1 MKKIGLLVAALL
13 VSSMSFADGGDYA
26 KINLVKKLYK
36 TDAQGYAVGATYS
49 EYAAPE
55 FKKTIRQ
62 ASRIIDRINERTG
75 ELACDY
81 FEHYDMG
88 LGNGDTEIRKLK
100 IVPSSGNIVQVSFSD
115 GSRMNN
121 LKYDISCAGGRCLI
135 NDIVNNGESVRKQ
148 YQRIVSKKRCD

>member
-1 MKKIGLLVAALL
+1 MKKIGLLVAALFMP
-13 VSSMSFADGGDYA
+13 SISFADGDNSA

-36 TDAQGYAVGATYS
+36 TDVQGYAVGATYS

-62 ASRIIDRINERTG
+62 AYRIIDRINERTG
-75 ELACDY
+75 ELACEY
-81 FEHYDMG
+81 SEHYDMG
-88 LGNGDTEIRKLK
+88 FGNGDTKIRKLK
-100 IVPSSGNIVQVSFSD
+100 IVPSSGNIVQVTFSD
-115 GSRMNN
+115 GSEAYN

-148 YQRIVSKKRCD
+148 YQRIVSQKRCD

>member
-1 MKKIGLLVAALL
+1 MKKIGLLFAALL
-13 VSSMSFADGGDYA
+13 VPSMSFADEGNSA

-36 TDAQGYAVGATYS
+36 TDAQGYAVGGTYS

-62 ASRIIDRINERTG
+62 ASHIIDRINERTG
-75 ELACDY
+75 GLDCEY

-88 LGNGDTEIRKLK
+88 FGNGDTKIRKLK
-100 IVPSSGNIVQVSFSD
+100 IVPSSGNIVQVTFSD
-115 GSRMNN
+115 GSQVHD

-135 NDIVNNGESVRKQ
+135 NDIVNNGESVRKR
-148 YQRIVSKKRCD
+148 YQRIVSKRRCD

>member
-13 VSSMSFADGGDYA
+13 VPSMSFADEGNSA

-36 TDAQGYAVGATYS
+36 TDAQGYAVGGTYS

-55 FKKTIRQ
+55 FKKIIRQ
-62 ASRIIDRINERTG
+62 ASHIIDRINERTG

-81 FEHYDMG
+81 YEHYDMG
-88 LGNGDTEIRKLK
+88 FGNGDTEIRKLK
-100 IVPSSGNIVQVSFSD
+100 IVPLSGNIVQVSFSD
-115 GSRMNN
+115 GPLMNN

-135 NDIVNNGESVRKQ
+135 NDIVKDGESVRKR

>member
-1 MKKIGLLVAALL
+1 MKKIGLLFAALL
-13 VSSMSFADGGDYA
+13 VSSMSFADEGNSA

-36 TDAQGYAVGATYS
+36 TDAQGNAVSDTYS

-88 LGNGDTEIRKLK
+88 FGNGDPIVRKLK
-100 IVPSSGNIVQVSFSD
+100 IVPLSGNIVQVTFSG
-115 GSRMNN
+115 GSEMNN

-135 NDIVNNGESVRKQ
+135 NDIVTNGESVRKR
-148 YQRIVSKKRCD
+148 YQRSVSKNRCD

>member
-1 MKKIGLLVAALL
+1 MKKIGLLFAALL
-13 VSSMSFADGGDYA
+13 VPSMSFADGGNSA

-36 TDAQGYAVGATYS
+36 TDAQGYAVGGTYS

-62 ASRIIDRINERTG
+62 ASHIIDRINERTG
-75 ELACDY
+75 DLCDY
-81 FEHYDMG
+81 FENYDMG
-88 LGNGDTEIRKLK
+88 IGNGDTEIRKLK
-100 IVPSSGNIVQVSFSD
+100 IVPLSGNIVQVSFSD
-115 GSRMNN
+115 GPLMNN

-135 NDIVNNGESVRKQ
+135 NDIVKDGESVRKR

>member
-1 MKKIGLLVAALL
+1 MKKIGLLFAALL
-13 VSSMSFADGGDYA
+13 VSSMSFADEGNSA

-62 ASRIIDRINERTG
+62 AYRIIDRINERTG
-75 ELACDY
+75 ELACEY
-81 FEHYDMG
+81 SQNYDMG
-88 LGNGDTEIRKLK
+88 LGNGDTKIRKLK
-100 IVPSSGNIVQVSFSD
+100 IVPSSGNIVQVAFSD
-115 GSRMNN
+115 GSQMNN

-135 NDIVNNGESVRKQ
+135 NDIVNNGESVREQ